1 MRTRSRIA
9 AVPVAAV
16 MVAVLAG
23 CADRSEVTTFTD
35 EHGRACTATVVIDGD
50 DRDKEATT
58 LDCEYPP
65 AGRTPGPTTQRPL
78 PKG

>member
-1 MRTRSRIA
+1 MRTRIA
-9 AVPVAAV
+9 AVPVAAAV
-16 MVAVLAG
+16 VAILAG
-23 CADRSEVTTFTD
+23 CADRSEVATFTD

-65 AGRTPGPTTQRPL
+65 AGRTPGRTTQQPL
-78 PKG
+78 PKR